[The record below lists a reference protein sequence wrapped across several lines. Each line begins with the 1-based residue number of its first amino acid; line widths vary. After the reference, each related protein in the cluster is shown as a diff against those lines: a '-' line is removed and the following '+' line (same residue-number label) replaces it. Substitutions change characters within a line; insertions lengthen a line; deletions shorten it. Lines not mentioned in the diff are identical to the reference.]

1 MWELNSSVHWA
12 PDIKD
17 SVIKPQSIMDKDRP
31 PKYTD
36 KMHAWNTKEELVQEH
51 LLEEK
56 QKS

>member
-1 MWELNSSVHWA
+1 M
-12 PDIKD
+12 
-17 SVIKPQSIMDKDRP
+17 KPQSIMNKDRP

-36 KMHAWNTKEELVQEH
+36 KMHTWYTKEELVQEH